1 MKKSFFI
8 GSFISF
14 LIIILSFQSTK
25 ISERKTL
32 PLDFSENGGKT
43 LDSYWNSYF
52 NTKGVLSSNFD
63 MDFLS
68 VYLLKYAD
76 NENSNK
82 MKYIYSLFPQ
92 DLLVRNAVKTS
103 AFCLYIQIKDG
114 KNCEGEN

>member
-1 MKKSFFI
+1 MFYP
-8 GSFISF
+8 
-14 LIIILSFQSTK
+14 STK

-68 VYLLKYAD
+68 VYL
-76 NENSNK
+76 
-82 MKYIYSLFPQ
+82 
-92 DLLVRNAVKTS
+92 
-103 AFCLYIQIKDG
+103 
-114 KNCEGEN
+114 

>member
-82 MKYIYSLFPQ
+82 MKYIYSLFLQ
-92 DLLVRNAVKTS
+92 DLLVRNTVKTS
-103 AFCLYIQIKDG
+103 AFWSLYSNKRR
-114 KNCEGEN
+114 

>member
-14 LIIILSFQSTK
+14 LIIILSCQSTK

-43 LDSYWNSYF
+43 VDSYWNSYF

-68 VYLLKYAD
+68 VYLLKYSD

-103 AFCLYIQIKDG
+103 AFWSLYSNKRR
-114 KNCEGEN
+114 